1 MIKTVKFAIIK
12 WIMENK
18 GKFIVFEGIDGSGK
32 STQLKRLAAYLEER
46 GVPNVVTC
54 EPTYSDIGSLLRAC
68 LTGVK
73 DADERAIAALFA
85 ADRLDHIFN
94 KENGIQ
100 KLLNDGITVLC
111 DRYYLSSFAYNGG
124 FVPQEW
130 VIKLNEIAMQQM
142 RPDLTV
148 YIELSPEA
156 CAQRLKKRA
165 SVERYESLDK
175 QIAIHERYLALFE
188 RFGGQENI
196 AIVKSEQEKEATQAN
211 IRKTVDKLFGF

>member
-1 MIKTVKFAIIK
+1 MPCT
-12 WIMENK
+12 
-18 GKFIVFEGIDGSGK
+18 
-32 STQLKRLAAYLEER
+32 
-46 GVPNVVTC
+46 VTC
-54 EPTYSDIGSLLRAC
+54 EPTHSEIGSLLRAC
-68 LTGVK
+68 LTGEK

-94 KENGIQ
+94 QENGIQ
-100 KLLNDGITVLC
+100 KLLNDGVTVLC

-130 VIKLNEIAMQQM
+130 VIKLNEVAMQEM
-142 RPDLTV
+142 KPDLTV

-165 SVERYESLDK
+165 SVERYESLDR

-188 RFGGQENI
+188 RFGKQENI
-196 AIVKSEQEKEATQAN
+196 AVVKSEQEKDVTQAN
-211 IRKTVDKLFGF
+211 IRAVVDELFGF